1 MLGLKGVKFIRFFNI
16 IVNIKCAIIVIF
28 EINTFTIHNFII
40 CNMKSIGI
48 LLIIAGLGLTIFTTA
63 KFFTKEK
70 VVDIGSLEIS
80 REKPHYFSW
89 PSGVGLL
96 IIGIGGIIL
105 WQDSK
110 K

>member
-1 MLGLKGVKFIRFFNI
+1 
-16 IVNIKCAIIVIF
+16 
-28 EINTFTIHNFII
+28 
-40 CNMKSIGI
+40 MKSIGI
-48 LLIIAGLGLTIFTTA
+48 LFIIVGLGLTIFTTA

-70 VVDIGSLEIS
+70 VVDIGQLEIS

-89 PSGVGLL
+89 PAGLGLL